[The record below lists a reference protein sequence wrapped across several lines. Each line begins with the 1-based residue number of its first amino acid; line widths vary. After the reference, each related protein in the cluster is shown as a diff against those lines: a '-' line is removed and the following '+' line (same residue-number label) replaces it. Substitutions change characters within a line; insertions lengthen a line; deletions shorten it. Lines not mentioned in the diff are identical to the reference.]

1 MYFDVC
7 DFWLIEYNRVCD
19 YRKKKKKK
27 KNGALNLIYVSSLF
41 QNLGA
46 FVFMLR
52 FLVLIELVS
61 YESFP

>member
-1 MYFDVC
+1 MCFDVC

-19 YRKKKKKK
+19 YRKETK

-52 FLVLIELVS
+52 FLVLIE
-61 YESFP
+61 SFP